1 MTVLTIRSC
10 RRYAMRMP
18 VTLESTGRKHGT
30 GLLIEI
36 SQEGARISNLG
47 KLACSIGQTVHVLTP
62 EGRDIPGVIR
72 WAHDGLAGIHL
83 DPALSLAEMGAIRNE
98 LQSAPES
105 RSYQQRFG
113 T

>member
-10 RRYAMRMP
+10 RRYAMRLP

-47 KLACSIGQTVHVLTP
+47 KLACSIGQAVHVRTP
-62 EGRDIPGVIR
+62 AGHDLPGVVR

-83 DPALSLAEMGAIRNE
+83 DPALSLAEIGAIRNE
-98 LQSAPES
+98 VQSAPENEPK
-105 RSYQQRFG
+105 RQRFG